1 MGRATSSLLG
11 MVLVVAGCG
20 EGKVDWTEPENLLLR
35 EKITDRDTFVEL
47 DYWSILDTPCQPVY
61 DALADV
67 DHYEDFIPGI
77 DSTALI
83 AESPTTKTIQIAQR
97 VIGRQTNA
105 KVEWTFDE
113 PRHRIEFKTLAS
125 DLSYND
131 GYYALE
137 ESPDGKRCLVKTMFL
152 VKSGKGVSLNAL
164 GQATRE
170 SFMTAARGVRKRA
183 GATATATQ

>member
-11 MVLVVAGCG
+11 MLMLVGCG
-20 EGKVDWTEPENLLLR
+20 ERAVDWTEPENLLLR
-35 EKITDRDTFVEL
+35 ETVTDRDAFVEL
-47 DYWSILDTPCQPVY
+47 EYWSLLDSPCQPVY

-67 DHYEDFIPGI
+67 DNYEAFIPGI
-77 DSTALI
+77 DSTQLV
-83 AESPTTKTIQIAQR
+83 AETPTSKTIQIAQR

-113 PRHRIEFKTLAS
+113 PRHRIEFKTLQS

-137 ESPDGKRCLVKTMFL
+137 ESPDRKRCLVKSMFL
-152 VKSGKGVSLNAL
+152 VKQGKGVSLNAL

-170 SFMTAARGVRKRA
+170 SFLTAARGVRKRA
-183 GATATATQ
+183 SATPTAMQ

>member
-11 MVLVVAGCG
+11 MVLVLAGCG
-20 EGKVDWTEPENLLLR
+20 EGSVDWTEPENLLLR

-47 DYWSILDTPCQPVY
+47 DYWSILDSPCKPVY

-67 DHYEDFIPGI
+67 DNYETFIPGI
-77 DSTALI
+77 DSTQLV
-83 AESPTTKTIQIAQR
+83 AESPNTKTIQIAQR

-105 KVEWTFDE
+105 KVEWIFDE

-152 VKSGKGVSLNAL
+152 VKQGKGVSLNAL

-170 SFMTAARGVRKRA
+170 SFLTAARGVRKRA
-183 GATATATQ
+183 GTTTTAKQ

>member
-1 MGRATSSLLG
+1 MML
-11 MVLVVAGCG
+11 MVAGCG
-20 EGKVDWTEPENLLLR
+20 EGTVDWSDPENLLAR
-35 EKITDRDTFVEL
+35 EKVTDRDQFVEIEYTSLL
-47 DYWSILDTPCQPVY
+47 DSPCDPVY

-77 DSTALI
+77 DSTQLI

-105 KVEWTFDE
+105 KVEWIFDE
-113 PRHRIEFKTLAS
+113 PRRRIEFKTLQS

-131 GYYALE
+131 GYYSLE
-137 ESPDGKRCLVKTMFL
+137 ESPDGKRCRVHSMFL
-152 VKSGKGVSLNAL
+152 VKQGKGVSLNAL

-170 SFMTAARGVRKRA
+170 SFLTAARGVRKRA
-183 GATATATQ
+183 ASTDTARQ

>member
-1 MGRATSSLLG
+1 MGRATSSVLG
-11 MVLVVAGCG
+11 MLFMLAGCG
-20 EGKVDWTEPENLLLR
+20 DGTVDWTEPENLLLH
-35 EKITDRDTFVEL
+35 EKVTDRDTFVEL
-47 DYWSILDTPCQPVY
+47 EYWSLLDSPCQPVY

-77 DSTALI
+77 DSTQLV
-83 AESPTTKTIQIAQR
+83 AETQTSKTIQIAQR

-105 KVEWTFDE
+105 KVEWLFDKA
-113 PRHRIEFKTLAS
+113 RRRIEFKTLQS

-131 GYYALE
+131 GYYGFE

-152 VKSGKGVSLNAL
+152 VKQGKGVSLNAL

-170 SFMTAARGVRKRA
+170 SFLTAARGVRKR
-183 GATATATQ
+183 TASPPPAAP